1 MDGSMV
7 KIHDVFHNG
16 QPQPR
21 TALFAAAALIH
32 PVEPLEYA
40 VQAFLWNSHAV
51 VLYPYQHVISLFPHR
66 NPHLASGPVVLDG
79 IGGQVGKQLL
89 HLLQVST
96 DTQGLAVHMEKH
108 LAGGSQ
114 RL

>member
-40 VQAFLWNSHAV
+40 VQAL
-51 VLYPYQHVISLFPHR
+51 SLIH
-66 NPHLASGPVVLDG
+66 
-79 IGGQVGKQLL
+79 I
-89 HLLQVST
+89 
-96 DTQGLAVHMEKH
+96 
-108 LAGGSQ
+108 
-114 RL
+114 